1 MISEAEQFWYDEAL
15 IRKSRG
21 SVVKKWLVGDYSE
34 KDFLSMI
41 QDRHEVEAQAIQML
55 IDNDLRHQFDA
66 EMDRQIREKVG
77 HTKRYP
83 CAECGGGLCE
93 LHDQ

>member
-1 MISEAEQFWYDEAL
+1 MSEPVPKCPDC
-15 IRKSRG
+15 G
-21 SVVKKWLVGDYSE
+21 SLNIQDKITCLNCGYEYFVWDIATPEDVKKL
-34 KDFLSMI
+34 
-41 QDRHEVEAQAIQML
+41 
-55 IDNDLRHQFDA
+55 FDK

-93 LHDQ
+93 MYDQ